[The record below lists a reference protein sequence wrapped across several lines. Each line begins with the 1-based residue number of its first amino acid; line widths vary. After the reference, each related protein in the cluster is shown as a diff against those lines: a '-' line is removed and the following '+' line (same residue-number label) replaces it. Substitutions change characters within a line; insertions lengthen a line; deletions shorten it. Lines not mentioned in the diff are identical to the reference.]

1 MRKLLLIFAL
11 LIASC
16 DEKEQCPHSPVTI
29 SDALPIQF
37 WLSDCDTY
45 NEKEVCGVHRK
56 CWCHPWLCDK
66 EIQIQVLDDAG
77 ELNSYTAKVFDSEGN
92 ELHSFAL
99 ETAFSSLFLQNLSD
113 GVDDDFEPDS
123 ASHQP
128 WSVGI
133 APNISIASPS
143 GASAYFLL
151 KIYGAKAD
159 TDYNFDYSILRGIS
173 GTGVINLYIVD
184 QAYYNAG
191 GVGSPLASQS
201 LSLTN
206 GTFVET
212 GTFEYSGDS
221 NIPAYIM
228 VEVFN
233 TSGVTSAQINSLTLQ
248 EGASDFRVFHFGS
261 FVPQDEGICDEEI
274 MIRIYDSTS
283 PETEVAKSECIDV
296 RTTFDCTTSIDYSNN
311 RNFAGLIYEA
321 ETSPEQSF
329 TILVPAIFF
338 HERFPEEDNAMELTS
353 GIVKTSGVVK
363 AQTLFETDYMPY
375 YMHKKLKLI
384 FKHQTITI
392 NDQNWIKEEAYEIS
406 EGDRRWPVKK
416 AKCFLTESNFVQ
428 RAVL

>member
-16 DEKEQCPHSPVTI
+16 DENERCPNSAVTI

-37 WLSDCDTY
+37 WLSNCETY

-66 EIQIQVLDDAG
+66 EVQIQLLDDPG
-77 ELNSYTAKVFDSEGN
+77 ELNEYTAKVFGSDGA
-92 ELHSFAL
+92 ELLSFPL
-99 ETAFSSLFLQNLSD
+99 QTAFSSLFLQELVN
-113 GVDDDFEPDS
+113 GVDDDFTPDG

-128 WSVGI
+128 WTIGATPS
-133 APNISIASPS
+133 ISIASPS

-151 KIYGAKAD
+151 KIYGGQSN

-173 GTGVINLYIVD
+173 GTGVINLLIID
-184 QAYYNAG
+184 QDYYDNG
-191 GVGSPLASQS
+191 GVGSPLASHQ

-212 GTFEYSGDS
+212 GTFAYTGGAST
-221 NIPAYIM
+221 PAYLM
-228 VEVFN
+228 VDVFN
-233 TSGVTSAQINSLTLQ
+233 TSGTTSAQLNSITLQ
-248 EGASDFRVFHFGS
+248 EGTSDFRAFHFGS
-261 FVPQDEGICDEEI
+261 FIPEDEGICDEEI
-274 MIRIYDSTS
+274 MIRIYDSAS
-283 PETEVAKSECIDV
+283 PETEVAKSECLDV
-296 RTTFDCTTSIDYSNN
+296 RTVFDCTTSIDYSNN
-311 RNFAGLIYEA
+311 RNFAGLIYET

-375 YMHKKLKLI
+375 YMHKKLKPI

-392 NDQNWIKEEAYEIS
+392 NDQNWIKEEAYEIT

>member
-16 DEKEQCPHSPVTI
+16 NEKEQCPTFPVTI

-37 WLSDCDTY
+37 WLSDCETY

-66 EIQIQVLDDAG
+66 EIQLQVLDDPG

-92 ELHSFAL
+92 ELHSFPL
-99 ETAFSSLFLQNLSD
+99 ETAFSNLFLQELSD
-113 GVDDDFEPDS
+113 GVNDSFIPDGP
-123 ASHQP
+123 SHQP
-128 WSVGI
+128 WTLGASPSV
-133 APNISIASPS
+133 SIASPL
-143 GASAYFLL
+143 GASAFFFLRL
-151 KIYGAKAD
+151 YGAEAN
-159 TDYNFDYSILRGIS
+159 TDYNIDYSILRGIS
-173 GTGVINLYIVD
+173 GTGTIAIHVTD
-184 QAYYNAG
+184 QQYYDSG
-191 GVGSPLASQS
+191 GVSGNGVGHA
-201 LSLTN
+201 LSGTN
-206 GTFVET
+206 GTFIET
-212 GTFEYSGDS
+212 GTFNYAGNSWVPS
-221 NIPAYIM
+221 YVF

-233 TSGVTSAQINSLTLQ
+233 VSGITSAQINSLTLQ
-248 EGASDFRVFHFGS
+248 EGSSDFRAFHFGS
-261 FVPQDEGICDEEI
+261 FVPENEGICDEEI
-274 MIRIYDSTS
+274 MIRIYDSAS

-296 RTTFDCTTSIDYSNN
+296 RTVFDCTTSIDYSNN
-311 RNFAGLIYEA
+311 RNFAGLIYET